1 MNKSNGYAFIS
12 GDSLVIDFPYDKTL
26 VAGIKSIPGAKWDKL
41 SKVWRAPMTSIE
53 LIRRFAL
60 DAGMMVEQ
68 DVMLFNAPQLNR
80 DIFGLREDGG
90 WIYLGFAYDPVKV
103 RSVKSLPGV
112 TWHAKTM
119 AWRVP
124 LTAIRDAIIWA
135 DKFGEDVPDELRTK
149 ADAIAREQ
157 DRRTEES
164 RSTDADID
172 VAGLVGDL
180 LPYQRAGIAYALN
193 ARRCFI
199 ADDMGLGKTI
209 QAIATVKATH
219 NETGNA
225 YPCVVVCPPTL
236 VLNWAKEINKWVPGD
251 ITATVTNRKDFPS
264 IDEIGYQ
271 WLIVGYSNISHW
283 QKQLAGHAS
292 YIFDESHYAKT
303 PTAQR
308 TKSAIKIAKSAS
320 KDGVVLCLTGTPITN
335 KPAEYASQLDIL
347 GELNKFGG
355 LWGFYRRYC
364 GAFRDRFGQ
373 WHIDGATNLEELNKT
388 LRATCYIRRT
398 KDQVLLE
405 LPDVRHAPVYIEM
418 DAKSTAEYNKA
429 KDDIVQY
436 VMERAR
442 ELAKELGE
450 PVGSNA
456 VRAKMR
462 AESNEHLVRISVL
475 RRIAAKAK
483 IKAVEEYVESLIESG
498 EKVVIAGHH
507 RDVVSELAN
516 KYGGRKIQGGMDVT
530 EIEKIKQEFQ
540 ELTVEDAPAIVLSI
554 QAAKTG
560 HTLTAASNVIFIELP
575 WTPADVDQTYS
586 RCHRLGQKNAVT
598 ATYFLAQ
605 NTIDEEMF
613 ALIQEKREIVNAA
626 IEGITLDAREESV
639 AQQVFMNLF
648 NSAVATE

>member
-1 MNKSNGYAFIS
+1 MNKDAGYVFIS
-12 GDSLVIDFPYDKTL
+12 GNELVLDFPYDKDL
-26 VAGIKSIPGAKWDKL
+26 VASIKRIPGAKWDKL
-41 SKVWRAPMTSIE
+41 SKVWRAPMTSIV
-53 LIRRFAL
+53 LIRQFAMS
-60 DAGMMVEQ
+60 AGMIVER
-68 DVMLFNAPQLNR
+68 DVLLFDAPQPSR
-80 DIFGLREDGG
+80 EIFGLREEDG
-90 WIYLGFAYDPVKV
+90 WVYLGFAYDPVKV

-124 LTAIRDAIIWA
+124 MTAVRDAIAWA
-135 DKFGEDVPDELRTK
+135 DKFGEEVPGELRDK
-149 ADAIAREQ
+149 ADAIASEQ
-157 DRRTEES
+157 DRRTQES
-164 RSTDADID
+164 RSTDADITVD
-172 VAGLVGDL
+172 GLIGEL

-209 QAIATVKATH
+209 QAIATVKAAQ
-219 NETGNA
+219 NISGGS
-225 YPCVVVCPPTL
+225 YPCVVICPPTL
-236 VLNWAKEINKWVPGD
+236 VLNWAKEINRWVPED
-251 ITATVTNRKDFPS
+251 SVVTVSNRKDFPS
-264 IDEIGYQ
+264 RDSGYD
-271 WLIVGYSNISHW
+271 WLIIGYSNISHW
-283 QKQLAGHAS
+283 QKQLMGHAS
-292 YIFDESHYAKT
+292 YVFDESHYAKT

-308 TKSAIKIAKSAS
+308 TKSAIKIAKSAN

-388 LRATCYIRRT
+388 LRSTCYIRRT

-405 LPDVRHAPVYIEM
+405 LPDVRHSPVYVEI
-418 DAKSTAEYNKA
+418 DAKAKAEYKKA
-429 KDDIVQY
+429 KDDIIAY

-442 ELAKELGE
+442 EVAKELGE
-450 PVGSNA
+450 PVGSSA

-483 IKAVEEYVESLIESG
+483 IKAVEEYVESLVDAG
-498 EKVVIAGHH
+498 EKVVIAAHH
-507 RDVVSELAN
+507 REIVTDLAN
-516 KYGGRKIQGGMDVT
+516 KYGGRKIQGGMDVS
-530 EIEKIKQEFQ
+530 EIEEMKREFQ
-540 ELTVEDAPAIVLSI
+540 EMSTEDAPVIVLSI

-560 HTLTAASNVIFIELP
+560 HTLTASSNVIFVELP

-586 RCHRLGQKNAVT
+586 RCHRLGQKNSVT
-598 ATYFLAQ
+598 ASYFLAQ
-605 NTIDEEMF
+605 DTIDEEIF
-613 ALIQEKREIVNAA
+613 SLIAEKRGIVTAA
-626 IEGITLDAREESV
+626 IEGHTLEKEEESV
-639 AQQVFMNLF
+639 ARQIFLNLF
-648 NSAVATE
+648 DSAVATE

>member
-1 MNKSNGYAFIS
+1 MDKTNGYAFIS
-12 GDSLVIDFPYDKTL
+12 GDSLVIDFPYEKYL
-26 VAGIKSIPGAKWDKL
+26 VAGIKKIPGAKWDKL

-53 LIRRFAL
+53 QIRQFAIS
-60 DAGMMVEQ
+60 AGMVVER
-68 DVMLFNAPQLNR
+68 DIMLFNAPQPNR
-80 DIFGLREDGG
+80 EIFGLREESG

-124 LTAIRDAIIWA
+124 LTAIRDAIKWA
-135 DKFGEDVPDELRTK
+135 DRFGEDVPDSLREK
-149 ADAIAREQ
+149 SDAIAREQ

-172 VAGLVGDL
+172 VHGLVGEL
-180 LPYQRAGIAYALN
+180 LPYQRAGIVYALN
-193 ARRCFI
+193 AKRCFI

-209 QAIATVKATH
+209 QAIATVKALH
-219 NETGNA
+219 NENNSA

-236 VLNWAKEINKWVPGD
+236 VLNWAKEINKWVPED
-251 ITATVTNRKDFPS
+251 TVVTVTNRKDFPS
-264 IDEIGYQ
+264 RDAVKYD
-271 WLIVGYSNISHW
+271 WLIVGYSNITHW
-283 QKQLAGHAS
+283 QKQLTGHAS

-308 TKSAIKIAKSAS
+308 TKAAIKIAKSAS
-320 KDGVVLCLTGTPITN
+320 PNGAVLCLTGTPITN

-405 LPDVRHAPVYIEM
+405 LPDVRHAPIYIEM
-418 DAKSTAEYNKA
+418 DAKYTAEYAKA
-429 KDDIVQY
+429 KNDIVQY
-436 VMERAR
+436 VTDRAKQ
-442 ELAKELGE
+442 LAKELGE
-450 PVGSNA
+450 PVWSSA
-456 VRAKMR
+456 VRAKIK
-462 AESNEHLVRISVL
+462 AESNEHLVRISAL

-483 IKAVEEYVESLIESG
+483 IKAVEEYVESLVDSG

-507 RDVVSELAN
+507 REIVSDLAT
-516 KYGGRKIQGGMDVT
+516 KYGGRKIQGGMDVA
-530 EIEKIKQEFQ
+530 EIEKTKQEFQ
-540 ELTVEDAPAIVLSI
+540 DLGVDEAPVIVLSI

-560 HTLTAASNVIFIELP
+560 HTLTAASNVVFVELP

-605 NTIDEEMF
+605 GTIDEEIF
-613 ALIQEKREIVNAA
+613 SLIQEKREIVNAA
-626 IEGITLDAREESV
+626 IEGKSFEKDEESV
-639 AQQVFMNLF
+639 AQQVLMNLF
-648 NSAVATE
+648 DLAVATK